1 MSILK
6 KNLNST
12 HSPKE
17 GLSIF
22 LIGGGGHMFVG
33 VAAIFIRKDGEAETL
48 SYSTV

>member
-6 KNLNST
+6 KNLNTT

-22 LIGGGGHMFVG
+22 WCHMFVG
-33 VAAIFIRKDGEAETL
+33 VAAIFIRNDGEAETL